1 MLLVDDDEFVCGLF
15 VEADLIVR
23 GDKEMV
29 NSYIYTH
36 RFTKK
41 AAKNE

>member
-1 MLLVDDDEFVCGLF
+1 MLLVDDDELVCDLF

-36 RFTKK
+36 RFNK
-41 AAKNE
+41 ESS